1 MIFLLYTKYKAVQP
15 NNVYVYEHLKILWHG
30 EDNSAGDNER
40 SKKER
45 KIEGEIER

>member
-1 MIFLLYTKYKAVQP
+1 MVGP
-15 NNVYVYEHLKILWHG
+15 HLKILWHG

-45 KIEGEIER
+45 NTEEEMGR